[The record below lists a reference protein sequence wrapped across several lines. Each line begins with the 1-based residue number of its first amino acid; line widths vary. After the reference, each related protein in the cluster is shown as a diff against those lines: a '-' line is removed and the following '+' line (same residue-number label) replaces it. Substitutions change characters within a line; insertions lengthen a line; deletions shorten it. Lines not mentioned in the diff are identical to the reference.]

1 MPHETTFKRVF
12 FEKENKVRLQPR
24 NERYSPTIIDGHRID
39 GIYRAI
45 IRYEKL

>member
-12 FEKENKVRLQPR
+12 FEKEDKVRLQPR
-24 NERYSPTIIDGHRID
+24 NERYSPTVVEGKRID

-45 IRYEKL
+45 SRYERL